1 MHDPKSL
8 FTMITVKKKTKS
20 LSSFLLPVFKNSSK
34 SRLRNLDSL
43 HAFVSAAT
51 KELMWLNDK
60 EEEEV
65 NFDWSDKNN
74 NMTAKKDNYSVCVQ
88 SLSVSRCKILPPCP
102 QTVRTHVCVFQ
113 GLMRELELREKKV
126 NEIQALGDKL
136 VRDGHPGK
144 KTVEVRASLAPAK
157 Q

>member
-1 MHDPKSL
+1 MRQFSSEHDR
-8 FTMITVKKKTKS
+8 IEKKCWYEGAD
-20 LSSFLLPVFKNSSK
+20 FLLPVLKNSSK

-74 NMTAKKDNYSVCVQ
+74 NMTAKKDNYSVCFQ
-88 SLSVSRCKILPPCP
+88 SLSVTQVHDAEFP
-102 QTVRTHVCVFQ
+102 
-113 GLMRELELREKKV
+113 
-126 NEIQALGDKL
+126 
-136 VRDGHPGK
+136 
-144 KTVEVRASLAPAK
+144 TVETQNAPVFRVSCESWS
-157 Q
+157 

>member
-1 MHDPKSL
+1 ML
-8 FTMITVKKKTKS
+8 
-20 LSSFLLPVFKNSSK
+20 KNSSK

-88 SLSVSRCKILPPCP
+88 SSVCE
-102 QTVRTHVCVFQ
+102 Q
-113 GLMRELELREKKV
+113 
-126 NEIQALGDKL
+126 
-136 VRDGHPGK
+136 VRDFA
-144 KTVEVRASLAPAK
+144 TVPSDR
-157 Q
+157 

>member
-1 MHDPKSL
+1 M
-8 FTMITVKKKTKS
+8 
-20 LSSFLLPVFKNSSK
+20 KNSSK

-74 NMTAKKDNYSVCVQ
+74 NVTAKKDNYSVCVQ
-88 SLSVSRCKILPPCP
+88 SLSVNRCKILRPCL
-102 QTVRTHVCVFQ
+102 QTVRTQTCMFQ

-144 KTVEVRASLAPAK
+144 KTVEVRFFTSTS
-157 Q
+157 